1 MSINFKKFTLFIGDI
16 IILFLSLYLAL
27 FIRYGAGFT
36 TEIWKMHLT
45 PFIFLYVFWI
55 IIFYIADLYN
65 LAEAKV
71 SFEFYQKLI
80 TTLIICGIFS
90 ITFFYLTP
98 SISIAP
104 KTILFLNLLVIAILF
119 SIWRNL
125 FNLIIKSAAKSNAVI
140 AGYSELAFNFAKK
153 INNNPQLGFKI
164 AGFAVSGGDEKIEND
179 IHFINLE
186 ENLQKFIKEK
196 NVNTLV
202 INYQNDNAIIEKLF
216 AYLPMG
222 LNFISFTNFYEN
234 LFLKVPNDALSRIWF
249 IENLTEGSKKTYDLI
264 KRLFDIIAVIILVI
278 ASLPFIPF
286 IFAAIKIEST
296 GPALFR
302 QKRTGK
308 DGKIFKAIKFRS
320 MVKGAEKNGPQWAQ
334 RNDPRVTKAGKF
346 LRKTRLDEIPQFLN
360 ILKGDMSLVGP
371 RPERPEFIEILEKE
385 IPFYK
390 QRLLIKPGLTGWAQ
404 INFPYGSS
412 TEDAIQKLQYDLYYI
427 KHRSISLDFRIILKT
442 VAIVVGLRG
451 Q

>member
-1 MSINFKKFTLFIGDI
+1 MSINLKKFTLFLGDI
-16 IILFLSLYLAL
+16 IVLFLSLYLAL
-27 FIRYGAGFT
+27 FLRYGENFT
-36 TEIWKMHLT
+36 PNIWKLHLS
-45 PFIFLYVFWI
+45 PFIFLYIFWI
-55 IIFYIADLYN
+55 LIFYIAGLYDI
-65 LAEAKV
+65 AAAKV
-71 SFEFYQKLI
+71 SFEFYQKLLA
-80 TTLIICGIFS
+80 TLIICGIFS
-90 ITFFYLTP
+90 ITFFYLNPT
-98 SISIAP
+98 INIAP

-125 FNLIIKSAAKSNAVI
+125 FNLIIKSTAKSNAVI
-140 AGYSELAFNFAKK
+140 AGYSELAYSFAKK
-153 INNNPQLGFKI
+153 INSNPQLGFKI

-179 IHFINLE
+179 INFINLE
-186 ENLQKFIKEK
+186 ENLRKFIKEN

-264 KRLFDIIAVIILVI
+264 KRLFDIIAVIILGI

-286 IFAAIKIEST
+286 ISAAIKIESA
-296 GPALFR
+296 GPVLFR

-308 DGKIFKAIKFRS
+308 DGKIFKALKFRS
-320 MVKGAEKNGPQWAQ
+320 MIAGAEKNGPQWAEK
-334 RNDPRVTKAGKF
+334 NDPRVTKAGKF

-404 INFPYGSS
+404 INFP
-412 TEDAIQKLQYDLYYI
+412 
-427 KHRSISLDFRIILKT
+427 
-442 VAIVVGLRG
+442 
-451 Q
+451 

>member
-1 MSINFKKFTLFIGDI
+1 MSINLKKFTLFLGDI
-16 IILFLSLYLAL
+16 IVLFLSLYLAL
-27 FIRYGAGFT
+27 FLRYGANFT
-36 TEIWKMHLT
+36 PEIWKMHLT
-45 PFIFLYVFWI
+45 PFIFLYIFWI
-55 IIFYIADLYN
+55 MVFYIADLYN

-104 KTILFLNLLVIAILF
+104 KTTLFLNLIVIAFLF

-125 FNLIIKSAAKSNAVI
+125 FNLIIKSTAKSNVVI
-140 AGYSELAFNFAKK
+140 AGYSDLAFNFAKK

-164 AGFAVSGGDEKIEND
+164 VGFAVSGGNEKIENG
-179 IHFINLE
+179 INFINLE
-186 ENLQKFIKEK
+186 KNLRNFIKEN

-202 INYQNDNAIIEKLF
+202 INYQNDNAIIENLF

-222 LNFISFTNFYEN
+222 LNFISFTNFYEH
-234 LFLKVPNDALSRIWF
+234 LFFKVPHDALNRIWF

-264 KRLFDIIAVIILVI
+264 KRIFDVLSAIILGI

-286 IFAAIKIEST
+286 IVAAIKLNSNGSI
-296 GPALFR
+296 LFK
-302 QKRTGK
+302 QIRTGK
-308 DGKIFKAIKFRS
+308 DGKTFKAIKFRS
-320 MVKGAEKNGPQWAQ
+320 MVTGAEVNGPQWAAK
-334 RNDPRVTKAGKF
+334 NDLRVTNVGKF

-371 RPERPEFIEILEKE
+371 RPERPEFIKMLENE

-412 TEDAIQKLQYDLYYI
+412 TEDTIQKLQYDLYYI

-442 VAIVVGLRG
+442 IAIVVGFRG